1 MSKILNSFNDA
12 IKDYNTFINNRA
24 AIYIECINSSIK
36 QIEDFIDSNKD
47 AIIDGIL
54 VTQMLNDFYGHLS
67 EQYDDTDNKTER
79 ISLNSDYD
87 IYSFD
92 IDKFIIGDNCTS
104 IKVVCDLD
112 PIDNTLCKSYYMNIR
127 YDDPIR
133 VNTNFDTLSSDTLSE
148 YNKCFENFTTNFFD
162 KLKRTNF
169 VSIEN
174 DLLIKLENFETLVEK
189 LKS

>member
-1 MSKILNSFNDA
+1 MGQIQSG
-12 IKDYNTFINNRA
+12 FIRAVEEYIDFRSNREKT
-24 AIYIECINSSIK
+24 YIDHINSNIK
-36 QIEDFIDSNKD
+36 KLEDFIDSNKD
-47 AIIDGIL
+47 AIIEGIAATKIL
-54 VTQMLNDFYGHLS
+54 EKFYLK
-67 EQYDDTDNKTER
+67 YDDDTDNKTER

-148 YNKCFENFTTNFFD
+148 YNKCFENFTVNLFS

-174 DLLIKLENFETLVEK
+174 DLLIKLEQFKDIITN
-189 LKS
+189 LKN